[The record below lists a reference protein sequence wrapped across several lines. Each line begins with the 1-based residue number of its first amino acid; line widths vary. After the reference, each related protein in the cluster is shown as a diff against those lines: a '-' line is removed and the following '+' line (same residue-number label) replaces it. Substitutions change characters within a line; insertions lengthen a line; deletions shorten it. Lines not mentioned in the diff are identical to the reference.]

1 MKKSSIPHR
10 RVVFIGKKYK
20 CRSLSTYTVREMF
33 AIEIPVSVVN
43 VKEYSKNRK
52 DTSNAGKFDRFRIF
66 LEVERF
72 MRANLTSKL
81 YDAEYL
87 SRWLMIVAREWY
99 TDDSRNNII
108 LLFERFDQQ
117 AHLTRYQVDKAEAL
131 SLHLTSDF
139 HVFAFR
145 LLFLNV
151 CFSLLSFFLFLL
163 PSKTRPFIVR
173 ACSSSLLTRTQSRE
187 DYETNELQVA
197 RKSSRIVKFGPAKSD
212 GWTDYEIP
220 SMPSN
225 TVFKY
230 FYSALSSLIV
240 RETMKEC
247 EFQLIRELLILQSS
261 LSRLQIIT
269 NVRKYSFLNC
279 HETSK
284 QITPK
289 YLWISIRFRGRKC
302 FCHPFVALADKK
314 ILLRVCI

>member
-1 MKKSSIPHR
+1 M
-10 RVVFIGKKYK
+10 GKKYK

-43 VKEYSKNRK
+43 IKEYSKNRK
-52 DTSNAGKFDRFRIF
+52 DISNAGKFDRFRIF

-87 SRWLMIVAREWY
+87 SWWLIIVARKWY

-108 LLFERFDQQ
+108 LLFEWFDQQ

-131 SLHLTSDF
+131 YLHLTSDF

-151 CFSLLSFFLFLL
+151 CFFLLSFFFFLFLFPL
-163 PSKTRPFIVR
+163 RTRPFIVR
-173 ACSSSLLTRTQSRE
+173 ACPSSLLTRTQSRE
-187 DYETNELQVA
+187 DYETNELQVV
-197 RKSSRIVKFGPAKSD
+197 RKSSRIVKFGSAKSD

-220 SMPSN
+220 SMLSN

-230 FYSALSSLIV
+230 FYSILSSFIV

-247 EFQLIRELLILQSS
+247 EFQLIRELLVLQSS
-261 LSRLQIIT
+261 LSRSQNIIH
-269 NVRKYSFLNC
+269 VRKYSFLTC
-279 HETSK
+279 HETLK
-284 QITPK
+284 QITLE

-302 FCHPFVALADKK
+302 FCHPFVALTDKK
-314 ILLRVCI
+314 ILLRIRI

>member
-1 MKKSSIPHR
+1 
-10 RVVFIGKKYK
+10 
-20 CRSLSTYTVREMF
+20 MF

-43 VKEYSKNRK
+43 VKEYSRNRK
-52 DTSNAGKFDRFRIF
+52 DISNAGKFDRFRIF

-87 SRWLMIVAREWY
+87 LWSLMIVAREWY

-131 SLHLTSDF
+131 CLHLTSDF

-151 CFSLLSFFLFLL
+151 CFFLLFLFLFHFPL
-163 PSKTRPFIVR
+163 RTQPFIVR
-173 ACSSSLLTRTQSRE
+173 ACSSSLLTRTRSWE

-197 RKSSRIVKFGPAKSD
+197 RKSSRIVKFGSAKSD
-212 GWTDYEIP
+212 RRTDYEIP

-230 FYSALSSLIV
+230 FYSTLSSLIV

-247 EFQLIRELLILQSS
+247 KFQLIRELLILQSS
-261 LSRLQIIT
+261 LSRSWNII
-269 NVRKYSFLNC
+269 NVQKHSFLTS
-279 HETSK
+279 HETLK
-284 QITPK
+284 QITLE
-289 YLWISIRFRGRKC
+289 YL
-302 FCHPFVALADKK
+302 
-314 ILLRVCI
+314 